1 MSESGDNM
9 QLVRNF
15 AEDSIW
21 VARPMRVVY
30 LSAADLDEIE
40 AMALRLTGLGAA
52 MIHAEDSYAAVQTV
66 MDSPGAH
73 GLLIADCDSLGG
85 IAAGE
90 KLFRML
96 GETIQQ
102 LPVIL
107 TATDLDEQ
115 VFPTDKSAPIR
126 LRAPLTPVA
135 LRLGIEHAARSREAM
150 TA

>member
-1 MSESGDNM
+1 M

-30 LSAADLDEIE
+30 LSAADLSEIE
-40 AMALRLTGLGAA
+40 TMAIRLSGLGAG
-52 MIHAEDSYAAVQTV
+52 MSHAEDTYAAVEMV
-66 MDSPGAH
+66 MDHPGGF

-85 IAAGE
+85 IEEGD

-96 GETIQQ
+96 GESIQQ

-107 TATDLDEQ
+107 TATDLAEQ